1 MFIVQIWVNYV
12 YWPWGFSSKNMVE
25 KQGLRDTIYVIYTVY
40 VVNKERKVVELQL
53 RFLFYFKAKSPIN
66 FIQFLLKKRSHCMQ
80 VYLRVLLNYH
90 ITQYITNTGDKSI
103 SMLKKVPESSWN

>member
-66 FIQFLLKKRSHCMQ
+66 FIQFLLKKKVSLHAGVPKSSAKLSYYT
-80 VYLRVLLNYH
+80 VYYKHRR
-90 ITQYITNTGDKSI
+90 
-103 SMLKKVPESSWN
+103 